1 MITIELQKRIA
12 TSIVLL
18 ILLIMMFK
26 YTYILLISLI
36 VLSALSWLELNILIN
51 KAIMKNKFIDK
62 IFKFLMSMIGL
73 TYIVFFSYIMFSAFS
88 NIEDKILFIFSLSL
102 CVATDLGGILFGQ
115 IFKGKKLTKI
125 SPNKTISGCLGSYM
139 LSFVFMIIYYFLF
152 NDFNIFFLIFLTFVV
167 SSISQLGDLLI
178 SFLKRKAKVKN
189 TSNLL
194 PGHGGILDRID
205 GIIFAVPAAFIL
217 DKILF

>member
-88 NIEDKILFIFSLSL
+88 NIEDKMPEKDSADGFPF
-102 CVATDLGGILFGQ
+102 
-115 IFKGKKLTKI
+115 
-125 SPNKTISGCLGSYM
+125 
-139 LSFVFMIIYYFLF
+139 F
-152 NDFNIFFLIFLTFVV
+152 NRSCYSTFRRAVYV
-167 SSISQLGDLLI
+167 S
-178 SFLKRKAKVKN
+178 
-189 TSNLL
+189 
-194 PGHGGILDRID
+194 
-205 GIIFAVPAAFIL
+205 AAYRF
-217 DKILF
+217 